1 MAIDQIATVEVRVT
15 GEEAKQELKNLEAIA
30 SGLKKELADA
40 YEAGDTSKIKQ
51 VTSELRKT
59 EAQIK
64 TLKKD
69 TTALTEVM
77 NNLDKATPKE
87 LRATLTAINR
97 QLNSGYIKR
106 GSAEWKYYQQQA
118 KLVTAE
124 LQKIKTEVQET
135 ESWISRFN
143 NGLTKWGGLL
153 ATGRAESFDWVGRF
167 IYSVAHRTGRETFYY
182 HGRIRFTYPPVIRRD
197 PSGIYVDRFQ
207 ETGAS
212 ERQRSTKR
220 RYHRSHAFG
229 GSCKN

>member
-1 MAIDQIATVEVRVT
+1 MAIDQVATVEVRVN
-15 GEEAKQELKNLEAIA
+15 GEEAKQELKNLETIA

-97 QLNSGYIKR
+97 QLNSGHIKR
-106 GSAEWKYYQQQA
+106 GAAEGK
-118 KLVTAE
+118 
-124 LQKIKTEVQET
+124 
-135 ESWISRFN
+135 
-143 NGLTKWGGLL
+143 
-153 ATGRAESFDWVGRF
+153 
-167 IYSVAHRTGRETFYY
+167 
-182 HGRIRFTYPPVIRRD
+182 
-197 PSGIYVDRFQ
+197 
-207 ETGAS
+207 
-212 ERQRSTKR
+212 
-220 RYHRSHAFG
+220 
-229 GSCKN
+229 

>member
-1 MAIDQIATVEVRVT
+1 MAIDQVATVEVRVN

-40 YEAGDTSKIKQ
+40 YNAGDTSKIKQ

-97 QLNSGYIKR
+97 QLNSGHIKR
-106 GSAEWKYYQQQA
+106 GSAECRVEILPAAGQTGDGRTSEDQDRSSGDRRMAYQ
-118 KLVTAE
+118 
-124 LQKIKTEVQET
+124 VQ
-135 ESWISRFN
+135 
-143 NGLTKWGGLL
+143 
-153 ATGRAESFDWVGRF
+153 
-167 IYSVAHRTGRETFYY
+167 
-182 HGRIRFTYPPVIRRD
+182 
-197 PSGIYVDRFQ
+197 
-207 ETGAS
+207 
-212 ERQRSTKR
+212 
-220 RYHRSHAFG
+220 
-229 GSCKN
+229 